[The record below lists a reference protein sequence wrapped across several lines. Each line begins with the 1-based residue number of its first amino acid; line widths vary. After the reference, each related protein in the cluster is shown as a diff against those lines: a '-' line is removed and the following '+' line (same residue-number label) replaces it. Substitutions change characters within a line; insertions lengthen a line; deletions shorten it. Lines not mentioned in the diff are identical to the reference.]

1 MSEQRPLTILCIAS
15 YEKGQAFMR
24 EVKRQGC
31 RVFLL
36 TADKLREAD
45 WPRESLDDIFYMP
58 DLYKRQDVIHGVS
71 YLARSEIIDRIVPLD
86 DYDLEVA
93 AALREHL
100 RVPGMGDTT
109 TRYFRD
115 KLAMRVRAQN
125 HGILVPDFVH
135 VLNYDRLR
143 HYMDHVPAPWVLK
156 PRSEASAVG
165 IKKIHNAQE
174 LWDALDLLGD
184 RQSYYV
190 LERFVPGD
198 VYHVDSIIF
207 NREVLM
213 AQAHQ
218 YSQPPMSVVYE
229 GGLFRSETV
238 QRGSA
243 DEEALR
249 AMNEKL
255 VSTLG
260 LVRGIT
266 HTEFIKGRDDGR
278 FYFLETAARVGGA
291 NISDLVEAETGISLW
306 EEWAK
311 IEIAGEDGEYQLPPI
326 RQDYAGILISLA
338 RQEYPDTSAYH
349 DPEIVWR
356 LNKRHHAGLVVAS
369 SEQNRVHELLDQYT
383 ARFYNDFF
391 ATQPAPTKP
400 TS

>member
-36 TADKLREAD
+36 TADKLRDAD

-311 IEIAGEDGEYQLPPI
+311 IEIAGEDGQYQLPPI

-338 RQEYPDTSAYH
+338 RQEYPDTSAYN
-349 DPEIVWR
+349 DPEVVWR

>member
-1 MSEQRPLTILCIAS
+1 
-15 YEKGQAFMR
+15 
-24 EVKRQGC
+24 
-31 RVFLL
+31 
-36 TADKLREAD
+36 
-45 WPRESLDDIFYMP
+45 
-58 DLYKRQDVIHGVS
+58 
-71 YLARSEIIDRIVPLD
+71 
-86 DYDLEVA
+86 
-93 AALREHL
+93 
-100 RVPGMGDTT
+100 
-109 TRYFRD
+109 
-115 KLAMRVRAQN
+115 
-125 HGILVPDFVH
+125 
-135 VLNYDRLR
+135 
-143 HYMDHVPAPWVLK
+143 

-165 IKKIHNAQE
+165 IKKIHNAHE

-243 DEEALR
+243 DEQALR
-249 AMNEKL
+249 SMNQTL

-291 NISDLVEAETGISLW
+291 NISDLVQAETGISLW

-311 IEIAGEDGEYQLPPI
+311 IEIAGEDGEYHLPPM

-369 SEQNRVHELLDQYT
+369 QDSNRVHELLDQYT